1 MKAPNFK
8 LPSTSGTFQ
17 LSDNLGKRIILYFYP
32 KDHTKGCS
40 IEANDFNNSLK
51 IINENNAI
59 VVGVSKD
66 TIESH
71 QKFKEKNKLKFE
83 LLSDE
88 KTIVLKKYKVW
99 GLKKFLGK
107 EYYGIIRT
115 TVLINKKGKIVKTWS
130 NVRVKNHVQNVIKE
144 LLDLKQEKN
153 LFTNYKQKNLFF

>member
-32 KDHTKGCS
+32 KDLTKGCS
-40 IEANDFNNSLK
+40 IEANDFNNSFK

-88 KTIVLKKYKVW
+88 KTIVLKKYNAW

-115 TVLINKKGKIVKTWS
+115 TVLINEKGKILKTWS
-130 NVRVKNHVQNVIKE
+130 NVRVKNHVQNVINE
-144 LLDLKQEKN
+144 LSNLK
-153 LFTNYKQKNLFF
+153 

>member
-17 LSDNLGKRIILYFYP
+17 LSDNIGKNIILYFYP
-32 KDHTKGCS
+32 KDNTKGCS
-40 IEANDFNNSLK
+40 LEANDFNKYFK
-51 IINENNAI
+51 IINEKNAI

-71 QKFKEKNKLKFE
+71 ENFIKKNKLKFD

-88 KTIVLKKYKVW
+88 KIIVIKKYKAW

-107 EYYGIIRT
+107 SYYGIIRT
-115 TVLINKKGKIVKTWS
+115 TVLINEKGKIVKTWS
-130 NVRVKNHVQNVIKE
+130 NVRVKDHVKNVINE
-144 LLDLKQEKN
+144 LSN
-153 LFTNYKQKNLFF
+153 I

>member
-17 LSDNLGKRIILYFYP
+17 LSDNLGKNIILYFYP
-32 KDHTKGCS
+32 KDNTKGCS
-40 IEANDFNNSLK
+40 LEANDFNKYLK
-51 IINENNAI
+51 IINEKNAI

-71 QKFKEKNKLKFE
+71 EKFIKKNKLKFD

-88 KTIVLKKYKVW
+88 KTIVLKKYNAW

-115 TVLINKKGKIVKTWS
+115 TVLINEKGKIVKTWS
-130 NVRVKNHVQNVIKE
+130 NVRVKDHVKNVINE
-144 LLDLKQEKN
+144 LSN
-153 LFTNYKQKNLFF
+153 I

>member
-40 IEANDFNNSLK
+40 IEANDFNNTLK

-59 VVGVSKD
+59 VVGASKD

-88 KTIVLKKYKVW
+88 KTIVLKKYNAW

-115 TVLINKKGKIVKTWS
+115 TVLINEKGKILKTWS
-130 NVRVKNHVQNVIKE
+130 NVRVKNHVQNVINE
-144 LLDLKQEKN
+144 LSNLK
-153 LFTNYKQKNLFF
+153 

>member
-1 MKAPNFK
+1 MMKAPNFK
-8 LPSTSGTFQ
+8 LPSTSGIFQ

-88 KTIVLKKYKVW
+88 KTIVLKKYNAW

-115 TVLINKKGKIVKTWS
+115 TVLINEKGKILKTWS
-130 NVRVKNHVQNVIKE
+130 NVRVKNHVQNVINE
-144 LLDLKQEKN
+144 LLNSK
-153 LFTNYKQKNLFF
+153 

>member
-17 LSDNLGKRIILYFYP
+17 LSDNLGKNIILYFYP
-32 KDHTKGCS
+32 KDNTKGCS
-40 IEANDFNNSLK
+40 LEANDFNKYLK
-51 IINENNAI
+51 IISEKNAI

-71 QKFKEKNKLKFE
+71 EKFIKKHKLKFD

-88 KTIVLKKYKVW
+88 KTIVLKKYKAW

-107 EYYGIIRT
+107 SYFGIIRT
-115 TVLINKKGKIVKTWS
+115 TVLIDEKGKIVKTWS
-130 NVRVKNHVQNVIKE
+130 NVRVKDHVKNVINE
-144 LLDLKQEKN
+144 LSN
-153 LFTNYKQKNLFF
+153 I

>member
-1 MKAPNFK
+1 MINAPYFK

-17 LSDNLGKRIILYFYP
+17 LSDYLGKNIILYFYP
-32 KDHTKGCS
+32 KDNTKGCS
-40 IEANDFNNSLK
+40 IEANDFNNS
-51 IINENNAI
+51 INIFNKNNAI

-71 QKFKEKNKLKFE
+71 KKFKEKNKLKFE
-83 LLSDE
+83 LLCDE
-88 KTIVLKKYKVW
+88 KTIVLKKYNAW

-130 NVRVKNHVQNVIKE
+130 NVRVKDHVKNVINE
-144 LLDLKQEKN
+144 LSN
-153 LFTNYKQKNLFF
+153 I

>member
-17 LSDNLGKRIILYFYP
+17 LSDNLGKHIILYFYP

-51 IINENNAI
+51 IISDNNAI

-71 QKFKEKNKLKFE
+71 KKFKEKNKLKFE

-88 KTIVLKKYKVW
+88 KTIVLKKYKAW
-99 GLKKFLGK
+99 GLKKF
-107 EYYGIIRT
+107 
-115 TVLINKKGKIVKTWS
+115 
-130 NVRVKNHVQNVIKE
+130 
-144 LLDLKQEKN
+144 
-153 LFTNYKQKNLFF
+153 

>member
-8 LPSTSGTFQ
+8 LPSTSGIFQ
-17 LSDNLGKRIILYFYP
+17 LSDNLGKNIILYFYP
-32 KDHTKGCS
+32 KDNTKGCS
-40 IEANDFNNSLK
+40 LEANDFNSSLK
-51 IINENNAI
+51 IINQNNAI

-88 KTIVLKKYKVW
+88 KTIVLKKYNAW

-115 TVLINKKGKIVKTWS
+115 TVLINEKRKILKTWS
-130 NVRVKNHVQNVIKE
+130 NVRVKNHVQNVINE
-144 LLDLKQEKN
+144 LSNLK
-153 LFTNYKQKNLFF
+153 

>member
-17 LSDNLGKRIILYFYP
+17 LSDNIGKNIILYFYP
-32 KDHTKGCS
+32 KDNTKGCS

-71 QKFKEKNKLKFE
+71 EKFKEKNKLK
-83 LLSDE
+83 
-88 KTIVLKKYKVW
+88 K
-99 GLKKFLGK
+99 
-107 EYYGIIRT
+107 
-115 TVLINKKGKIVKTWS
+115 
-130 NVRVKNHVQNVIKE
+130 
-144 LLDLKQEKN
+144 
-153 LFTNYKQKNLFF
+153 

>member
-1 MKAPNFK
+1 MMKAPNFK

-88 KTIVLKKYKVW
+88 KTIVLKKYNAW

-115 TVLINKKGKIVKTWS
+115 TVLINEKGKILKTWS
-130 NVRVKNHVQNVIKE
+130 DVRVKNHVQNVINE
-144 LLDLKQEKN
+144 LSNLK
-153 LFTNYKQKNLFF
+153 

>member
-8 LPSTSGTFQ
+8 LPSTSGTFK
-17 LSDNLGKRIILYFYP
+17 LSDYLGKNIILYFYP
-32 KDHTKGCS
+32 KDNTKGCS
-40 IEANDFNNSLK
+40 IEANDFNSSLK
-51 IINENNAI
+51 TINENNAI

-71 QKFKEKNKLKFE
+71 KKFKEKNKLKFE

-88 KTIVLKKYKVW
+88 KTIVLKKYNAW

-115 TVLINKKGKIVKTWS
+115 TVLINEKGKILKTWS
-130 NVRVKNHVQNVIKE
+130 NVRVKNHVQNVINE
-144 LLDLKQEKN
+144 LSNLK
-153 LFTNYKQKNLFF
+153 

>member
-17 LSDNLGKRIILYFYP
+17 LSDNLGKNIILYFYP
-32 KDHTKGCS
+32 KDNTKGCS
-40 IEANDFNNSLK
+40 LEANDFNKYLK

-88 KTIVLKKYKVW
+88 KTIVLKKYNAW

-115 TVLINKKGKIVKTWS
+115 TVIINEKGKILKTWS
-130 NVRVKNHVQNVIKE
+130 NVRVKNHVQNVINE
-144 LLDLKQEKN
+144 LSNLK
-153 LFTNYKQKNLFF
+153 